1 MVNSC
6 FNAVLFLPTAR
17 LVVNLQFAKGIF
29 LKAIILAAGQG
40 RRLMP
45 LTSNMAKCCLPLHGI
60 SILEWQLSQIAK
72 CDIDEVIVV
81 TGFACEMVDSIVDR
95 LSGINVRTLHNPMY
109 AHTDNLG
116 TCWEAR
122 FEMEEPFV
130 LMNGDTLFEAAAL
143 QRLLTC
149 DKGYPITLATDSKPH
164 FDLDDMK
171 IIADG
176 DRLLKVSKQL
186 DISLVSGESIGLM
199 VFDESGA
206 SKFTLKLE
214 EMMDKPDALKLWY
227 LSAIDQ
233 LAPEGIV
240 GICPINGMSWCEVD
254 DAHDFA
260 AAADVV
266 ESWPG

>member
-1 MVNSC
+1 M
-6 FNAVLFLPTAR
+6 
-17 LVVNLQFAKGIF
+17 
-29 LKAIILAAGQG
+29 KAIILSAGQG

-45 LTSNMAKCCLPLHGI
+45 LTSDMPKCCLPLHGV

-72 CDIDEVIVV
+72 CDIDEVVVV
-81 TGFACEMVDSIVDR
+81 TGFASERVDAVVNKV
-95 LSGINVRTLHNPMY
+95 SGINVRTLHNPMF

-122 FEMEEPFV
+122 FEMDEPFV
-130 LMNGDTLFEAAAL
+130 LMNGDTLFEAAVL
-143 QRLLTC
+143 QRLLET
-149 DKGYPITLATDSKPH
+149 DKGFAITLACDNKPH

-186 DISLVSGESIGLM
+186 DISLVDGESIGLM
-199 VFDESGA
+199 VFDQSGA
-206 SKFTLKLE
+206 KAFTTKLE
-214 EMMDKPDALKLWY
+214 EMMDKSDALKLWY

-233 LAPEGIV
+233 LASKGIV
-240 GICPINGMSWCEVD
+240 GICKINGLSWCEVD
-254 DAHDFA
+254 DASDFK

-266 ESWPG
+266 NAWPR